1 METIDVALS
10 SLNKLTT
17 DYVNGEKDV
26 SSFFHYDI
34 AQTDLF
40 RCRQQDIKEQH
51 YPRKELIDYLL
62 PYNSSVGSSEQTLA
76 NIRKL
81 NDSSTTVVVGGQ
93 QAGVLTGPLYTIHK
107 IISILKLAKEQEQ
120 ALGSP
125 VLPVFWIAGEDHDFA
140 EVNHVFVEQNGRM
153 VKKAVK
159 EKLAEKKMVSDTE
172 MTQELVRAWVDDIF
186 KVWGETNHT
195 KEVRS
200 FIQSCLQSSRTYTE
214 FFARM
219 IAQLFAHTGL
229 ILMDAA
235 SPELRKLESPFF
247 VQLIEENMKLSEKV
261 GDQQSKVEEGY
272 KKTIDVAPET
282 AHLFYSHQNERIL
295 LERTAEGFAG
305 KNGEVQ
311 LTKEELLH
319 IAHHEPHL
327 LSNNVVTRPLMQE
340 FVLPTLAFI
349 AGPGEVAYW
358 AELKQA
364 FELFG
369 FRMPPVMPR
378 LSYVIVERSVQ
389 KALEDVQLDL
399 TEVLQNGLGA
409 YREKWLSEEV
419 TYPYANYFEQA
430 KTEIESAHQL
440 LRTNVLKEDERLGKL
455 LEKNRNIIQN
465 QLNIAQKIVESEQLK
480 KHETILNKYTL
491 IENALTPS
499 GGPQERT
506 WNVAYYLNQYGMDFV
521 AQLLEVHVEF
531 NHKLKAVCL

>member
-172 MTQELVRAWVDDIF
+172 MTQELVRTWIDDIF

-261 GDQQSKVEEGY
+261 GDQQSKVEAGY

-311 LTKEELLH
+311 LTKEELLY
-319 IAHHEPHL
+319 IAHTEPHL

-378 LSYVIVERSVQ
+378 LSYVIVERSVR

-430 KTEIESAHQL
+430 KQEIESAHQL
-440 LRTNVLKEDERLGKL
+440 LRTNVLKEDQRLEKL

-465 QLNIAQKIVESEQLK
+465 QLNTAQKIVESEQLK
-480 KHETILNKYTL
+480 KHETVLNKYTL

-521 AQLLEVHVEF
+521 SQLLEVHVEF